1 VAAISVGVKDGEVLV
16 DLNYAEDSTCQ
27 VDMNIIMTEDG
38 QIVEIQGTGEESPF
52 SKAQLAEMLEA
63 GESGI
68 HELIQVQK
76 ECLGEIA
83 DKVGGTK
90 VENAGSNK

>member
-1 VAAISVGVKDGEVLV
+1 
-16 DLNYAEDSTCQ
+16 
-27 VDMNIIMTEDG
+27 
-38 QIVEIQGTGEESPF
+38 
-52 SKAQLAEMLEA
+52 
-63 GESGI
+63 
-68 HELIQVQK
+68 VQK

>member
-1 VAAISVGVKDGEVLV
+1 
-16 DLNYAEDSTCQ
+16 
-27 VDMNIIMTEDG
+27 
-38 QIVEIQGTGEESPF
+38 
-52 SKAQLAEMLEA
+52 MLEA
-63 GESGI
+63 GEGGI
-68 HELIQVQK
+68 QELIQVQK